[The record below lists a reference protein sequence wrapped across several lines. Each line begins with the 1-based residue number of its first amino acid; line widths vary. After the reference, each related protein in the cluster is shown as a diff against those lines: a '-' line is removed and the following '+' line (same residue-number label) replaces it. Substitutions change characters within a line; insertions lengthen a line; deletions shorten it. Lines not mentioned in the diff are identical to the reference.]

1 MSNPRYD
8 WWPYVKGMIRRY
20 PDLKR
25 QYDALH
31 ETGTTAPLTGM
42 PRRGSVSN
50 PTADA
55 ALRELPPIHQK
66 EYEAVRKAVE
76 ATRQRKDGTDRLK
89 VIQLVLWD
97 KSHTLVGAAMKV
109 PCSERTA
116 QEWHREFIRLVAQ
129 NFGLLE

>member
-1 MSNPRYD
+1 
-8 WWPYVKGMIRRY
+8 
-20 PDLKR
+20 
-25 QYDALH
+25 
-31 ETGTTAPLTGM
+31 M
-42 PRRGSVSN
+42 PRGGQCFQSN
-50 PTADA
+50 RRCRAG
-55 ALRELPPIHQK
+55 ELPPIHQK

>member
-42 PRRGSVSN
+42 PRGNSVSN

>member
-20 PDLKR
+20 PDLN
-25 QYDALH
+25 
-31 ETGTTAPLTGM
+31 GNTTRCMKPEPQRRSPACRGAVFPIQPQM
-42 PRRGSVSN
+42 P
-50 PTADA
+50 PW
-55 ALRELPPIHQK
+55 ELPPIHQK

-97 KSHTLVGAAMKV
+97 KSHIGWRSHESPML
-109 PCSERTA
+109 ERTA
-116 QEWHREFIRLVAQ
+116 QEWHRSLSARSAEFWAT
-129 NFGLLE
+129 